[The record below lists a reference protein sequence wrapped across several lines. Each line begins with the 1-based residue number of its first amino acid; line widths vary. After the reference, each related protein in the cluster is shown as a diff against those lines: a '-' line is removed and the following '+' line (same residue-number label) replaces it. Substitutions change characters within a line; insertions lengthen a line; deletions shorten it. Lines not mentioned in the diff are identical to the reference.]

1 MIKDLKSY
9 HLLPRLNWIFGKTMI
24 DLIFKLSFRNRL
36 FNLRDTTLVVTM
48 IAVAISMMIALAG
61 LYDGMTQSMVE
72 STKRSDSGD
81 VSIYAKEYR
90 LNKEL
95 KNSISNAPA
104 LLQKISKME
113 GVEAVSYRVCVD
125 GLISTAKHSAFASIY
140 GVDLASEESFGS
152 FSKFLKYGEIK
163 LDKRGVILSVEL
175 AKKLKTKIGSKIIF
189 TTQDSSREI
198 NSIALKVRGVVQTT
212 NMTLDK
218 NALWVDREVAANF
231 LNIPTTTATQI
242 AIMSNRP
249 TLLLQS
255 LEQSYPKLDVKSF
268 LELYPMIKQMQDMMG
283 IFNSVSF
290 VIVMLVVFIGIFG
303 VMYVSILKRIREFGI
318 MISIGMNYSKIR
330 LQIITE
336 SLILALIGYG
346 LGATLGYGILSYLSH
361 YGLDLGGYA
370 TALESFGMNRY
381 IYATIDSAYFTNTFW
396 AIILSAVMSVVIP
409 LRKIKNSKPVDV
421 IKANE

>member
-1 MIKDLKSY
+1 MLE
-9 HLLPRLNWIFGKTMI
+9 
-24 DLIFKLSFRNRL
+24 LILKLSYRNRL

-48 IAVAISMMIALAG
+48 IAVAISMMIVLAG
-61 LYDGMTQSMVE
+61 LYDGMTVSLVE

-81 VSIYAKEYR
+81 ISIYAKEYR

-95 KNSISNAPA
+95 SNSISNTPA
-104 LLQKISKME
+104 LLQKIKSME
-113 GVEAVSYRVCVD
+113 GVEALSHRISVD

-140 GVDLASEESFGS
+140 GVDLPSEERFGS

-175 AKKLKTKIGSKIIF
+175 AKKLKIKIGSKVIF
-189 TTQDSSREI
+189 TTQDSTKEI

-212 NMTLDK
+212 NLSLDK
-218 NALWVDREVAANF
+218 NAIWVDREVVAGF
-231 LNIPTTTATQI
+231 LNIPNTTATQV
-242 AIMSNRP
+242 AIMSSRP
-249 TLLLQS
+249 APLLDQLKS
-255 LEQSYPKLDVKSF
+255 NYPDMDVKSF

-290 VIVMLVVFIGIFG
+290 VIVMVVVFIGIFG

-330 LQIITE
+330 LQIIIE
-336 SLILALIGYG
+336 SLILALFGYILGAG
-346 LGATLGYGILSYLSH
+346 LGYIVLLYLSTL
-361 YGLDLGGYA
+361 GLDLGSYA
-370 TALESFGMNRY
+370 KALESFGMNRY
-381 IYATIDSAYFTNTFW
+381 IYATIKSAYFSNTLL
-396 AIILSAVMSVVIP
+396 AIVLSAMMSVVIP

-421 IKANE
+421 IKSNT

>member
-1 MIKDLKSY
+1 MY
-9 HLLPRLNWIFGKTMI
+9 
-24 DLIFKLSFRNRL
+24 DLILKLSIRNRL
-36 FNLRDTTLVVTM
+36 FNLRDTTLVITM

-61 LYDGMTQSMVE
+61 LYDGMTASMIE

-81 VSIYAKEYR
+81 ISIYAKEYR

-95 KNSISNAPA
+95 KNSIPNAPT
-104 LLQKISKME
+104 LLQDIAKME
-113 GVEAVSYRVCVD
+113 GVEASTYRVSVD

-140 GVDLASEESFGS
+140 GVDLPSEESFGN
-152 FSKFLKYGEIK
+152 FSKFLKYGEIR

-175 AKKLKTKIGSKIIF
+175 AKKLKTRIGSKVIF

-212 NMTLDK
+212 NLSLDK
-218 NALWVDREVAANF
+218 NAIWVDREVVANF
-231 LNIPTTTATQI
+231 LNIPSTTATQI
-242 AIMSNRP
+242 AIIASHP
-249 TLLLQS
+249 TPLFEKLKS
-255 LEQSYPKLDVKSF
+255 DYANLDVKNF

-283 IFNSVSF
+283 IFNSISF

-318 MISIGMNYSKIR
+318 MISIGMNFSTIR

-336 SLILALIGYG
+336 SLILALLGYILGAG
-346 LGATLGYGILSYLSH
+346 LGYAILLYLSTF
-361 YGLDLGGYA
+361 GLDLGSYA

-381 IYATIDSAYFTNTFW
+381 MYATVKSAYFTNTFW
-396 AIILSAVMSVVIP
+396 AIILSAIMSVVIP
-409 LRKIKNSKPVDV
+409 LQKIKKSKPVDV